1 MDSNLFRK
9 LPKVDDLLNDKRIS
23 SFSDT
28 IPHDVVMQS
37 IREVLER
44 KRRAIAAQDGTLQID
59 MLSYE
64 TVVEDIVAALSFCK
78 IKSLRKVINATGVVL
93 HTNLGR
99 ANLCRAAVK
108 HIAEVADS
116 YSTLEYDPETGK
128 RGSRH
133 SHVEKVICEIT
144 GAESAMVVNNN
155 AAATM
160 LCLAA
165 LCRDREV
172 IISRGE
178 LVEIGGSF
186 RIPEIM
192 EESGARLLEA
202 GTTNKT
208 KLSDYEKKI
217 CENTAALMKVHTS
230 NYKIIGFTEE
240 VSVPE
245 LKQLGERYNLP
256 VIYDLGSGLMT
267 DLSSFGI
274 FEPTV
279 QNAVKEGADVVLF
292 SGDKLLGGP
301 QAGILIGRKEYIN
314 RMKAHPLARVLRVDK
329 LTLAAVAS
337 TFEMYYDAE
346 KCKEQIPVLSM
357 ITTEKDELQ
366 KKAEHLK
373 TQIMEQSAQY
383 RIQITEDEGMIGGG
397 SAPNVVLPNVVLEV
411 THERFSAYRLAE
423 SLRRG
428 ELPIVARIHNDK
440 LILDVRTIFEEEI
453 PLIAQKLT
461 EILQREDNTQ
471 GI

>member
-1 MDSNLFRK
+1 
-9 LPKVDDLLNDKRIS
+9 
-23 SFSDT
+23 
-28 IPHDVVMQS
+28 
-37 IREVLER
+37 
-44 KRRAIAAQDGTLQID
+44 
-59 MLSYE
+59 
-64 TVVEDIVAALSFCK
+64 
-78 IKSLRKVINATGVVL
+78 
-93 HTNLGR
+93 
-99 ANLCRAAVK
+99 
-108 HIAEVADS
+108 
-116 YSTLEYDPETGK
+116 
-128 RGSRH
+128 
-133 SHVEKVICEIT
+133 
-144 GAESAMVVNNN
+144 
-155 AAATM
+155 
-160 LCLAA
+160 
-165 LCRDREV
+165 
-172 IISRGE
+172 
-178 LVEIGGSF
+178 
-186 RIPEIM
+186 
-192 EESGARLLEA
+192 
-202 GTTNKT
+202 
-208 KLSDYEKKI
+208 
-217 CENTAALMKVHTS
+217 
-230 NYKIIGFTEE
+230 
-240 VSVPE
+240 
-245 LKQLGERYNLP
+245 
-256 VIYDLGSGLMT
+256 MT
-267 DLSSFGI
+267 DLSNFGI

-346 KCKEQIPVLSM
+346 NCKTQIPVLSM

-423 SLRRG
+423 SLRKG

>member
-1 MDSNLFRK
+1 M
-9 LPKVDDLLNDKRIS
+9 
-23 SFSDT
+23 
-28 IPHDVVMQS
+28 MQS

-59 MLSYE
+59 TLSYE
-64 TVVEDIVAALSFCK
+64 SVVGEIVAVLSCCK

-116 YSTLEYDPETGK
+116 YSTLEYDPQTGK
-128 RGSRH
+128 RGMRH
-133 SHVEKVICEIT
+133 SHVEKTICKIT
-144 GAESAMVVNNN
+144 GAEAAIVVNNN

-192 EESGARLLEA
+192 EESGARLIEA

-208 KLSDYEKKI
+208 KISDYEKKI

-240 VSVPE
+240 VSISE
-245 LKQLGERYNLP
+245 LKRIGELYNLP
-256 VIYDLGSGLMT
+256 VIYDLGSGLMA
-267 DLSSFGI
+267 DLSRFGI

-301 QAGILIGRKEYIN
+301 QAGILVGRKDYISQ
-314 RMKAHPLARVLRVDK
+314 MKAHPLARALRVDK

-357 ITTEKDELQ
+357 ITTEKNALQ
-366 KKAEHLK
+366 KKAEYLK
-373 TQIMEQSAQY
+373 MQIMEQSTQY

-397 SAPNVVLPNVVLEV
+397 SAPNVVLSNVVLEV

-423 SLRRG
+423 LLRRG
-428 ELPIVARIHNDK
+428 ELPIVARIHNGK

-453 PLIAQKLT
+453 PLIAQKLI
-461 EILQREDNTQ
+461 EILKKEDSAQR
-471 GI
+471 I